1 VTRREGW
8 TNPPSRCTHRTRS
21 GGCGT
26 RRGAAAAAA
35 EQERLRRPRLPRV
48 SEDEKRVAV
57 VVKRVFLAV
66 AGVAPAAAAAMG
78 GEQDGCGASERM
90 QIREAWVGPVCCE
103 LRHDLGCRLQLLFF
117 SPLWM
122 GRVME

>member
-1 VTRREGW
+1 MSPSAAAAETPSPCSGWSVTRREGW

-35 EQERLRRPRLPRV
+35 EQERLRRPRLPRM

-90 QIREAWVGPVCCE
+90 QDKRSLGRAGL
-103 LRHDLGCRLQLLFF
+103 LRAAT
-117 SPLWM
+117 
-122 GRVME
+122 